1 MATTPAGDCWKNKIK
16 GRGGTR
22 THRPLPLQS
31 ARVSPIMQTAPPP
44 LAYERGLLSPEEG
57 VYERL

>member
-1 MATTPAGDCWKNKIK
+1 MATTPAGDCWKNK
-16 GRGGTR
+16 RSGG
-22 THRPLPLQS
+22 HQNAQAPPS
-31 ARVSPIMQTAPPP
+31 SVSSGIPHHANRPPP